1 MFLDLFQTL
10 ELCIELMVP
19 REKHGDLE
27 EKSSAANDETCYG

>member
-1 MFLDLFQTL
+1 MFFDLFQAF

-19 REKHGDLE
+19 RKKNSSLE